1 MKRIGTGFSPTWSR
15 VGTLPPEPVPFRSVE
30 LVGGDGQVDT
40 LLAVLPESLSVRVLG
55 DDGSPQAGAMV
66 QWNIWWNGDTVSASP
81 QISGHFVATNAAGI
95 SAVQVQLG
103 GSLIP
108 VRVRAA
114 LTDGTGRRAEVVF
127 TETVVPKP

>member
-1 MKRIGTGFSPTWSR
+1 
-15 VGTLPPEPVPFRSVE
+15 
-30 LVGGDGQVDT
+30 
-40 LLAVLPESLSVRVLG
+40 
-55 DDGSPQAGAMV
+55 MV

-81 QISGHFVATNAAGI
+81 HISGHFVATNPAGV
-95 SAVQVQLG
+95 SSVQVQLG